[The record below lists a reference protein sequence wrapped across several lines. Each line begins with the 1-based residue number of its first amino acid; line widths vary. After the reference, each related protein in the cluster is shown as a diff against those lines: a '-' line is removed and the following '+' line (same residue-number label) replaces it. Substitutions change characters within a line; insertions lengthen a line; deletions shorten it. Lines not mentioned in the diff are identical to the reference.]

1 MLQQSALLKAPL
13 ACTQDIKSVRN
24 WHYNHSNLAI
34 SAPETSYLSHDL
46 DLYNVVPKE
55 KTPLRRLLD
64 RSRKFR
70 IHFLWRK
77 AQAPDLPLYDQDVIT
92 YTDDKR
98 IDRFVTIVIVG
109 VGTVMLLAPMWILQ
123 ALQSN
128 GLKLGVITVFV
139 VVFLG
144 LVSYATVAK
153 PFETLAATAA
163 WVLLILRNGKE
174 NADYDADIP
183 RCSWFFC
190 SWGHQILNSVVF
202 PVSGI
207 ISTTRC

>member
-1 MLQQSALLKAPL
+1 MTYTDSFMLQQSSLQKAPP
-13 ACTQDIKSVRN
+13 ACPQDIKSIRN
-24 WHYNHSNLAI
+24 WHYNHSDQAI
-34 SAPETSYLSHDL
+34 STPEMAYLSHDL
-46 DLYNVVPKE
+46 DLYSVVPKE

-70 IHFLWRK
+70 IHSLWKSAK
-77 AQAPDLPLYDQDVIT
+77 APELPVYDQDVIT

-109 VGTVMLLAPMWILQ
+109 VGTVMLLTPMWIMQ
-123 ALQSN
+123 ALHN
-128 GLKLGVITVFV
+128 DNAKLAVITAFV

-163 WVLLILRNGKE
+163 
-174 NADYDADIP
+174 
-183 RCSWFFC
+183 
-190 SWGHQILNSVVF
+190 
-202 PVSGI
+202 
-207 ISTTRC
+207 